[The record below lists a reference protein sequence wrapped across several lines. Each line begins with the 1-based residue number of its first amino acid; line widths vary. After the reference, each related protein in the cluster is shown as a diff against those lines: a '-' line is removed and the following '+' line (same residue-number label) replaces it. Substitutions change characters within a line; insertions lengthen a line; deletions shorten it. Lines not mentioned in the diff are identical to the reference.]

1 MTLQELLT
9 LPQATLIGSRAL
21 GVANHN
27 SDYDIVI
34 PLSSIPTMLQER
46 LDSGGDFSIERYF
59 SKIPSLGR
67 GWFFDYVFVS
77 STKVNVQ
84 VIVLENELDLEHLQ
98 YAMEDL
104 QKLPKYML
112 VEKHIR
118 IALFESALMHY
129 GWITPIKDPLT
140 NIPY

>member
-1 MTLQELLT
+1 MTLQDLLS
-9 LPQATLIGSRAL
+9 LPQAILIGSRAL
-21 GVANHN
+21 GVAKPN

-46 LDSGGDFSIERYF
+46 LDAGGDFSIERYF

-67 GWFFDYVFVS
+67 GWFFNYVFVS
-77 STKVNVQ
+77 GTKANVQ

-118 IALFESALMHY
+118 IAIFESALVHY

-140 NIPY
+140 DIPY

>member
-1 MTLQELLT
+1 MTLQDLLS

-46 LDSGGDFSIERYF
+46 LADGGDFSIERYF

-77 STKVNVQ
+77 DTKAKVQ
-84 VIVLENELDLEHLQ
+84 IIVLENQLDLEHLQ
-98 YAMEDL
+98 YAIEDL

-112 VEKHIR
+112 VDKHIR
-118 IALFESALMHY
+118 IALFESALVHY
-129 GWITPIKDPLT
+129 GWIAPIEDPLT
-140 NIPY
+140 DIPY

>member
-1 MTLQELLT
+1 MKLQNLLG
-9 LPQATLIGSRAL
+9 LPKATLIGSRAL
-21 GVANHN
+21 GVANTN

-46 LDSGGDFSIERYF
+46 LDAGGDFSIERYF

-77 STKVNVQ
+77 DTRAKVQ

-98 YAMEDL
+98 YAIKDL
-104 QKLPKYML
+104 QRLPKYM
-112 VEKHIR
+112 VVSKYIR
-118 IALFESALMHY
+118 VALFESALVHY
-129 GWITPIKDPLT
+129 GWVTPIEELT
-140 NIPY
+140 DIPY

>member
-1 MTLQELLT
+1 MTLQYLLD

-21 GVANHN
+21 EVAKPN

-67 GWFFDYVFVS
+67 GWFFNYVFVS
-77 STKVNVQ
+77 GTKANVQ

-118 IALFESALMHY
+118 IALFESALVHY
-129 GWITPIKDPLT
+129 GWITPIEDPLLD
-140 NIPY
+140 IPY

>member
-1 MTLQELLT
+1 MTLQYLLD

-21 GVANHN
+21 GVENN
-27 SDYDIVI
+27 SSDYDIVI

-46 LDSGGDFSIERYF
+46 LDAGGDFSIERYF

-77 STKVNVQ
+77 DTKAKVQ
-84 VIVLENELDLEHLQ
+84 VIVLENKWDLAHLK

-118 IALFESALMHY
+118 IALFESALVHY
-129 GWITPIKDPLT
+129 GWITPTEDTLQD
-140 NIPY
+140 IPY

>member
-1 MTLQELLT
+1 MTLQYLLD

-21 GVANHN
+21 GVAKPN

-67 GWFFDYVFVS
+67 GWFFNYVFVS
-77 STKVNVQ
+77 GTKANVQ

-118 IALFESALMHY
+118 IALFESALVHY
-129 GWITPIKDPLT
+129 GWITPIEDPLL

>member
-21 GVANHN
+21 GVENHN

-59 SKIPSLGR
+59 SKIPSLGK

-77 STKVNVQ
+77 GTKAKVQ
-84 VIVLENELDLEHLQ
+84 VIVLENKWDLLHLR
-98 YAMEDL
+98 YAIEDL
-104 QKLPKYML
+104 QKLPKYM
-112 VEKHIR
+112 VVDKYIR
-118 IALFESALMHY
+118 VPLFESALVHY
-129 GWITPIKDPLT
+129 GWITPTEDTLT
-140 NIPY
+140 DIPY

>member
-21 GVANHN
+21 GVANTN

-46 LDSGGDFSIERYF
+46 LDAGGDFSIERYF

-77 STKVNVQ
+77 GTKAKVQ
-84 VIVLENELDLEHLQ
+84 VIVLENKLDLEHLQ
-98 YAMEDL
+98 YAIEDL
-104 QKLPKYML
+104 QKLPKYM
-112 VEKHIR
+112 VVDKYIR
-118 IALFESALMHY
+118 VSLFESALVHY
-129 GWITPIKDPLT
+129 GWITPTEDTLQD
-140 NIPY
+140 IPY

>member
-1 MTLQELLT
+1 MTLQDLLS
-9 LPQATLIGSRAL
+9 LPQAILIGSRAL
-21 GVANHN
+21 GVENTS

-77 STKVNVQ
+77 DTKAKVQ

-98 YAMEDL
+98 YAIEDL
-104 QKLPKYML
+104 QKLPKYM
-112 VEKHIR
+112 VVDKHIR
-118 IALFESALMHY
+118 VAIFESALVYY
-129 GWITPIKDPLT
+129 GWITPIEDPLLD
-140 NIPY
+140 IPY

>member
-21 GVANHN
+21 GVANTN

-77 STKVNVQ
+77 DTKANVQ

-118 IALFESALMHY
+118 IALFESALVHY
-129 GWITPIKDPLT
+129 GWVTPIEDQFSD
-140 NIPY
+140 IPY

>member
-1 MTLQELLT
+1 MTLQDLLS
-9 LPQATLIGSRAL
+9 LPQAILIGSRAL
-21 GVANHN
+21 GVAKPN

-46 LDSGGDFSIERYF
+46 LDTGGNFSIERYF

-77 STKVNVQ
+77 GTKVNVQ

-118 IALFESALMHY
+118 IALFESALVHY

-140 NIPY
+140 DIPY

>member
-1 MTLQELLT
+1 MTLQDLLS
-9 LPQATLIGSRAL
+9 LPQAILIGSRAL
-21 GVANHN
+21 GAAKPN

-77 STKVNVQ
+77 GTKVNVQ
-84 VIVLENELDLEHLQ
+84 VIVFENELDLEHLQ

-118 IALFESALMHY
+118 IALFESALVHY
-129 GWITPIKDPLT
+129 GWITPIKDPLLD
-140 NIPY
+140 IPY

>member
-1 MTLQELLT
+1 MTLQYLLD

-46 LDSGGDFSIERYF
+46 LDSGEDFSIERYF

-77 STKVNVQ
+77 DKKAKVQ
-84 VIVLENELDLEHLQ
+84 VIVLENKWDLAHLK

-118 IALFESALMHY
+118 IALFESALVHY
-129 GWITPIKDPLT
+129 GWITPTEDTLLD
-140 NIPY
+140 IPY

>member
-1 MTLQELLT
+1 MTLQDLLS
-9 LPQATLIGSRAL
+9 LPQAILIGSRAL
-21 GVANHN
+21 GVAKPN

-77 STKVNVQ
+77 DTKAKVQ
-84 VIVLENELDLEHLQ
+84 VIVLENKWDLAHLK

-104 QKLPKYML
+104 QKLPKYMVQNKFL
-112 VEKHIR
+112 R
-118 IALFESALMHY
+118 ISLFEAALERY

-140 NIPY
+140 DIPY

>member
-21 GVANHN
+21 EVANTN

-46 LDSGGDFSIERYF
+46 LDIGGNFSIERYF

-77 STKVNVQ
+77 GTKAKVQ

-98 YAMEDL
+98 YAIEDL
-104 QKLPKYML
+104 QKLPKYM
-112 VEKHIR
+112 VVDKYIR
-118 IALFESALMHY
+118 IALFELALVHY
-129 GWITPIKDPLT
+129 GWITPTEEKLT
-140 NIPY
+140 DIPY

>member
-1 MTLQELLT
+1 MTLQDLLS
-9 LPQATLIGSRAL
+9 LPQAILIGSRAL
-21 GVANHN
+21 GAAKPN

-46 LDSGGDFSIERYF
+46 LDAGGDFSIERYF

-118 IALFESALMHY
+118 IAIFESALVYY

-140 NIPY
+140 DIPY

>member
-1 MTLQELLT
+1 MTLQDLLS
-9 LPQATLIGSRAL
+9 LPQAILIGSRAL
-21 GVANHN
+21 GVAKPN

-46 LDSGGDFSIERYF
+46 LDTGGDFSIERYF

-77 STKVNVQ
+77 DTKAKVQ
-84 VIVLENELDLEHLQ
+84 VIVLENKWDLAHLK
-98 YAMEDL
+98 YALEDL

-118 IALFESALMHY
+118 IALFESALVHY

-140 NIPY
+140 DIPY

>member
-77 STKVNVQ
+77 DTKAKVQ
-84 VIVLENELDLEHLQ
+84 VIVLENKWDLAHLK

-118 IALFESALMHY
+118 IALFESALVHY
-129 GWITPIKDPLT
+129 GWITPIKDQLT
-140 NIPY
+140 DIPY

>member
-1 MTLQELLT
+1 MTLQDLLS
-9 LPQATLIGSRAL
+9 LPQAILIGSRAL
-21 GVANHN
+21 GAAKPN

-46 LDSGGDFSIERYF
+46 LDAGGDFSIERYF

-77 STKVNVQ
+77 GTKVNVQ

-118 IALFESALMHY
+118 IALFESALVHY

-140 NIPY
+140 DIPY

>member
-1 MTLQELLT
+1 MTLQYLLD

-21 GVANHN
+21 GVAKPN

-67 GWFFDYVFVS
+67 GWFFNYVFVS
-77 STKVNVQ
+77 GTKANVQ

-118 IALFESALMHY
+118 IALFESALVHY
-129 GWITPIKDPLT
+129 GWITPIEDPLLD
-140 NIPY
+140 IPY

>member
-1 MTLQELLT
+1 MTLQELLA

-77 STKVNVQ
+77 DTKAKVQ
-84 VIVLENELDLEHLQ
+84 VIVLENKWDLAHLK

-118 IALFESALMHY
+118 IALFESALVHY
-129 GWITPIKDPLT
+129 GWITPIKDTLT
-140 NIPY
+140 DIPY

>member
-1 MTLQELLT
+1 MTLQYLLD

-21 GVANHN
+21 GVAKPN

-59 SKIPSLGR
+59 SKIPSLGK

-77 STKVNVQ
+77 DTKANVQ

-118 IALFESALMHY
+118 IALFESALVHY
-129 GWITPIKDPLT
+129 GWITPIEDPLLD
-140 NIPY
+140 IPY

>member
-1 MTLQELLT
+1 MTLQDLLS
-9 LPQATLIGSRAL
+9 LPQAILIGSRAL
-21 GVANHN
+21 GAAKPN

-46 LDSGGDFSIERYF
+46 LDAGGDFSIERYF

-77 STKVNVQ
+77 GTKVNVQ

-118 IALFESALMHY
+118 IALFESALVHY

>member
-1 MTLQELLT
+1 MTIQELLT

-21 GVANHN
+21 GVENTS

-46 LDSGGDFSIERYF
+46 LDAGGDFSIERYF

-67 GWFFDYVFVS
+67 GWFFNYVFVS
-77 STKVNVQ
+77 GTKANVQ

-118 IALFESALMHY
+118 IALFESALVHY
-129 GWITPIKDPLT
+129 GWITPIEDPLLD
-140 NIPY
+140 IPY

>member
-1 MTLQELLT
+1 MTLQDLLS
-9 LPQATLIGSRAL
+9 LPQAILIGSRAL
-21 GVANHN
+21 GAAKPN

-46 LDSGGDFSIERYF
+46 LDAGGDFSIERYF

-77 STKVNVQ
+77 GTKVNVQ

-118 IALFESALMHY
+118 IAIFESALVHY

-140 NIPY
+140 DIPY

>member
-1 MTLQELLT
+1 MTLQDLLS
-9 LPQATLIGSRAL
+9 LPQAILIGSRAL
-21 GVANHN
+21 GVAKPN

-46 LDSGGDFSIERYF
+46 LYSGGDFSIERYF

-77 STKVNVQ
+77 GTKAKVQ
-84 VIVLENELDLEHLQ
+84 VIVLENKWDLAHLK

-118 IALFESALMHY
+118 IALFESALVHY
-129 GWITPIKDPLT
+129 GWITPIEDPLLD
-140 NIPY
+140 IPY

>member
-1 MTLQELLT
+1 MTLQDLLS
-9 LPQATLIGSRAL
+9 LPQAILIGSRAL
-21 GVANHN
+21 GAAKPN

-46 LDSGGDFSIERYF
+46 LDAGGDFSIERYF

-77 STKVNVQ
+77 DTKANVQ

-118 IALFESALMHY
+118 IAIFESALVHY

-140 NIPY
+140 DIPY

>member
-1 MTLQELLT
+1 MTLQDLLS
-9 LPQATLIGSRAL
+9 LPQAILIGSRAL
-21 GVANHN
+21 GAAKPN

-46 LDSGGDFSIERYF
+46 LDAGGDFSIERYF

-77 STKVNVQ
+77 GTKVNVQ

-118 IALFESALMHY
+118 IAIFESALVHY
-129 GWITPIKDPLT
+129 GWITPIEDPLLD
-140 NIPY
+140 IPY